1 VENPTVVD
9 ENCFVIPPLR
19 GPRDDAAFSGK
30 PFISG
35 LTPAPELGRM
45 FGVDHSPESADDEPE
60 GAD

>member
-1 VENPTVVD
+1 MEKPTVID
-9 ENCFVIPPLR
+9 ENCFVIPPLP

-35 LTPAPELGRM
+35 LTPAPALGRM
-45 FGVDHSPESADDEPE
+45 FDVDAPADITDDEPE